1 LGSVARLFRVI
12 RRNPPT
18 ARDFESPLAKGRK
31 PPGPEQEEGYRAV
44 STFITLELARHKAI
58 DLRLG
63 DFVAELEVPAAVEQH
78 PDAEG
83 HVDLENTTPE
93 QLLGYVVQV
102 HRAQG

>member
-1 LGSVARLFRVI
+1 MARLFRVV
-12 RRNPPT
+12 RRNPPI

-31 PPGPEQEEGYRAV
+31 PPGPEQERSYRAV
-44 STFITLELARHKAI
+44 STFITLELARNKAI

-63 DFVAELEVPAAVEQH
+63 DFVAELDVPSTVEQRL
-78 PDAEG
+78 DAEG

-102 HRAQG
+102 HRVQG